1 MRIFGKGRKGSST
14 QFRRPAADLVIQP
27 HPNAQLVL
35 RSIALVI
42 GWSLTLSV
50 STYCLFGNAVMG
62 WQQPQLSAT
71 FSAGAAI
78 TVVTQLFIFPRI
90 NKKLGDHATCTLG
103 LLGTASG
110 LIGLSMCLLQPF
122 HSSLYLLNRMSSGIT
137 DTATASLVAVSSN
150 GSEQR
155 SQNLALIQSTRA
167 GARIITPVFSG
178 YLFEW
183 SNVAAF
189 GRAMGALPYLTG
201 VANVLLMCC

>member
-1 MRIFGKGRKGSST
+1 
-14 QFRRPAADLVIQP
+14 
-27 HPNAQLVL
+27 
-35 RSIALVI
+35 
-42 GWSLTLSV
+42 
-50 STYCLFGNAVMG
+50 
-62 WQQPQLSAT
+62 
-71 FSAGAAI
+71 
-78 TVVTQLFIFPRI
+78 
-90 NKKLGDHATCTLG
+90 
-103 LLGTASG
+103 
-110 LIGLSMCLLQPF
+110 MC
-122 HSSLYLLNRMSSGIT
+122 SGIT

>member
-1 MRIFGKGRKGSST
+1 
-14 QFRRPAADLVIQP
+14 
-27 HPNAQLVL
+27 VL

-110 LIGLSMCLLQPF
+110 LMGLSMCLLQPF
-122 HSSLYLLNRMSSGIT
+122 HSSLYLLNRMCSGIT
-137 DTATASLVAVSSN
+137 DTATASLVAV